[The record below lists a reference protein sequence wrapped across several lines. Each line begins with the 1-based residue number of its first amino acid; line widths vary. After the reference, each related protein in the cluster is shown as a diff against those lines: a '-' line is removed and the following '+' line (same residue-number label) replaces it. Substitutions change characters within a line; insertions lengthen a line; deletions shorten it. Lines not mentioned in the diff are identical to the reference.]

1 MAEARNV
8 FVEFHALTSHAPS
21 NLNRDELGTPKTAV
35 FGGARRLRIS
45 SQCLKRTWRTSEFF
59 RGEFAEELLG
69 IRTNRLPEIV
79 RDELGKEIA
88 GPVKEG
94 LVALL
99 TSIGTGDSKSKPVED
114 DDGDDD
120 AHDGSDAAV
129 EGAESVAA
137 EAHTKHL
144 LFLSRQE
151 IAAVKEF
158 AREHRDELA
167 DLFEDKP
174 PKGKAPKKRTVSKAK
189 LDKVRKLFA
198 AHMKERCR
206 RNAVDVALFGRFVT
220 SEDIRTIDAAMQV
233 AHALGTQKVELE
245 YDYFS
250 AVDDL
255 ATGTGAG
262 HIGESEFASSVFYKY
277 AVCDLRQLHQNLDG
291 DGALAARA
299 MRAIALAVARAVP
312 IGKKNSTAPQ
322 NPADYLEVVVRRDAP
337 VSLANAFLKPVAPT
351 RDADVMD
358 ESIKLLR
365 AQASRYDSA
374 YGADVVGRF
383 VLPLRDVE
391 LGAAVTR
398 CATLADLAAKVEE
411 LVGSLGAEVA
421 PAKRA

>member
-21 NLNRDELGTPKTAV
+21 NLNRDELGTPKTAL

-59 RGEFAEELLG
+59 RGELSEELLG

-79 RDELGKEIA
+79 RDELGKELKE
-88 GPVKEG
+88 PVKEG
-94 LVALL
+94 LLALL
-99 TSIGTGDSKSKPVED
+99 MSIGTGDSKSKAPDD
-114 DDGDDD
+114 DDGDADVE
-120 AHDGSDAAV
+120 DG
-129 EGAESVAA
+129 EGEGSAELGAGD
-137 EAHTKHL
+137 AHTKHL

-151 IAAVKEF
+151 ISAVKEF
-158 AREHRDELA
+158 ARDHREDLA
-167 DLFEDKP
+167 ELFENNP
-174 PKGKAPKKRTVSKAK
+174 AKGKAAKKKTVSKTK
-189 LDKVRKLFA
+189 LDKIRKVFA
-198 AHMKERCR
+198 VHMRERCR

-220 SEDIRTIDAAMQV
+220 SDDIPTIDAAMQV
-233 AHALGTQKVELE
+233 AHALGTQKVEVE

-277 AVCDLRQLHQNLDG
+277 AVCDLRQLHDGLDG

-337 VSLANAFLKPVAPT
+337 VSLANAFLKPVVPT
-351 RDADVMD
+351 SQADVMD
-358 ESIKLLR
+358 ESIRLLR
-365 AQASRYDSA
+365 AQAFRYDGA

-391 LGAAVTR
+391 LGSGVTR
-398 CATLADLAAKVEE
+398 CATLGELAGKVEE
-411 LVGSLGAEVA
+411 LVARLGAELA